1 MQAQQTRVLNDEQRE
16 ITIKNWFELLNM
28 ESVEKLI
35 DESHPKFTK
44 DDIKKYNLKLVTK
57 FANHYWVYKCIQ
69 KETHIPHFFIFVEA
83 TKFDLIFFRACSWYY
98 HIFENELQSVHGYDF
113 NAICQIFL
121 CPTFTIAAGMRTHV
135 ATDIFPTLYRFV
147 PLTDV
152 YLALGS
158 KAPNSNFGLAYD
170 YSLTR
175 YDPNAK
181 KKSKEYATILSSDV
195 IARIMNAN
203 PGDVITHTRL
213 LWESGTAYS
222 EKYHRIVQRVAS
234 SLNVIQPDGKC
245 FGHMDVY
252 EGVKTKSIQA
262 APTDEPD
269 ETEIKEQPEDES
281 TSTDDESGA
290 DSNITGDDTDSETD
304 DEEDKPADEYADEYP
319 DDDDE
324 NYDTDD
330 YIDDDDDDDNDDD

>member
-1 MQAQQTRVLNDEQRE
+1 MQAQQTWVLNEEQRE
-16 ITIKNWFELLNM
+16 VTIKNWFELLNM
-28 ESVEKLI
+28 ETVEKII
-35 DESHPKFTK
+35 DEPHPRFSK

-98 HIFENELQSVHGYDF
+98 HIFEDELQPVNGYDF
-113 NAICQIFL
+113 NATCQVFL

-147 PLTDV
+147 PLADV
-152 YLALGS
+152 YISLGS
-158 KAPNSNFGLAYD
+158 KAPDSKFGLAYD

-175 YDPNAK
+175 HDPNAEK
-181 KKSKEYATILSSDV
+181 KPKEYATILSSDV

-222 EKYHRIVQRVAS
+222 EKYHRVVQRVAS
-234 SLNVIQPDGKC
+234 SLNVVQPDGKC
-245 FGHMDVY
+245 FGHMGAY
-252 EGVKTKSIQA
+252 EGIKTRRLSEVIPEEQ
-262 APTDEPD
+262 E
-269 ETEIKEQPEDES
+269 ETKEQPEEQEES
-281 TSTDDESGA
+281 SSDDAENDDVTGDVTDDDASDE
-290 DSNITGDDTDSETD
+290 DDDKETEEYVDEYD
-304 DEEDKPADEYADEYP
+304 DE
-319 DDDDE
+319 DDNDE
-324 NYDTDD
+324 NDGD
-330 YIDDDDDDDNDDD
+330 YMDDDDDDD